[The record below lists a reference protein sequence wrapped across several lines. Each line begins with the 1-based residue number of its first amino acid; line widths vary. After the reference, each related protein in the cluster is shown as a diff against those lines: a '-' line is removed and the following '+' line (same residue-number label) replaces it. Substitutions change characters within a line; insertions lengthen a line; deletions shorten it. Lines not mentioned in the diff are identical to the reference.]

1 MKRILHTMLMARNK
15 NAHMMVDVIQLQ
27 KKKKLTPGKKKSC
40 KNKQTQKKQSQGWYF
55 MGGVIS
61 HRIIFPKHQ
70 RYK

>member
-15 NAHMMVDVIQLQ
+15 NVHIMVDVIQLQ
-27 KKKKLTPGKKKSC
+27 KKKINARKNSC

>member
-1 MKRILHTMLMARNK
+1 MKRIFHTMLMARNK
-15 NAHMMVDVIQLQ
+15 NVHIMVDVIQLQ
-27 KKKKLTPGKKKSC
+27 KKKLTPGKKSC